1 MIYGR
6 LILRPYML
14 RMINKKTL
22 IGLTLLIMLVVVV
35 GRFHN
40 KRNHHYTVDV
50 INIEQGWGYNILC
63 DNKLII
69 HQPYMPAKNGQ
80 FTFQNKYDA
89 KKTGQLV
96 VKKLQNSQ
104 SPRIR
109 IGELDSIIKN
119 SDKVTN

>member
-1 MIYGR
+1 
-6 LILRPYML
+6 ML

-109 IGELDSIIKN
+109 IDELDSIIKN
-119 SDKVTN
+119 SDKVTYQP

>member
-1 MIYGR
+1 
-6 LILRPYML
+6 ML
-14 RMINKKTL
+14 
-22 IGLTLLIMLVVVV
+22 VVV

-40 KRNHHYTVDV
+40 KRDHHYTVDV
-50 INIEQGWGYNILC
+50 INIEKGWGYNILR

-69 HQPYMPAKNGQ
+69 HQPYIPAKNGQ
-80 FTFQNKYDA
+80 FVFRNKYDA

-109 IGELDSIIKN
+109 IDELDSIIKN
-119 SDKVTN
+119 SNKETSQSKDN